1 MAPSF
6 AAVMV
11 TAAAAAAV
19 VVVVV
24 IFVTIGG
31 NKARCVCVH
40 LENNKG
46 KSDKEV

>member
-11 TAAAAAAV
+11 TI
-19 VVVVV
+19 VVV
-24 IFVTIGG
+24 ISVTIGR